1 MIIKEMIQRVQ
12 SLYSKGVQS
21 DDTRLSSRQIYS
33 KLLTGRSRLITQ
45 KINKRQQVSQWV
57 YQTLDCVEM
66 VKALPYECPCLP
78 AVGCQILKTK
88 FPLPIPLTGLQDGH
102 VIQSVTSVEGSIKFS
117 ETNWD
122 KKRYSAGAKYT
133 SNKPDFYIRDNH
145 LFITSKGAPKVISI
159 TGLFED
165 PLEVQAYPS
174 ICGTTAC
181 KDLPENQNKSLT
193 IGYTPEDNCPECM
206 SPLDMDLPIAKDMV
220 QTLIELASNELISI
234 FNQGTEDI
242 DNNSR
247 EDEKFKR

>member
-1 MIIKEMIQRVQ
+1 MLIKEMIQRVQ

-21 DDTRLSSRQIYS
+21 DDTRLPSRQIYS

-45 KINKRQQVSQWV
+45 KINKRQQISQWV

-66 VKALPYECPCLP
+66 IKALPYECPCLP
-78 AVGCQILKTK
+78 AVGCQVLRTK
-88 FPLPIPLTGLQDGH
+88 LPLPIPLTGLQDGH
-102 VIQSVTSVEGSIKFS
+102 MIQSVTSVEGSIKFS

-133 SNKPDFYIRDNH
+133 STKPDFYIRDNY

-174 ICGTTAC
+174 ICGATPC
-181 KDLPENQNKSLT
+181 KDLTENKVPEEQ
-193 IGYTPEDNCPECM
+193 GYYPEDHCPECM

-242 DNNSR
+242 SNNSR